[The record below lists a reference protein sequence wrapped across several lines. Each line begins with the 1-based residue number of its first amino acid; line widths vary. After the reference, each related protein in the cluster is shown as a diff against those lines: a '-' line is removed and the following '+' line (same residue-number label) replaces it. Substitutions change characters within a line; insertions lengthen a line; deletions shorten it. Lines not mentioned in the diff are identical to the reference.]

1 MGLWILDDERRRT
14 TSYKTMTAEY
24 KLGIKRWRDK
34 ERGGILREGRE
45 KDGVMSSCWF
55 HKAKRALKK
64 VLKSFKKTE
73 LMKFLQYVVT
83 YSL

>member
-34 ERGGILREGRE
+34 ERGGRRMG
-45 KDGVMSSCWF
+45 
-55 HKAKRALKK
+55 
-64 VLKSFKKTE
+64 
-73 LMKFLQYVVT
+73 
-83 YSL
+83 